1 MEGTNEIWYL
11 WTEGVD
17 QSNTMYALIQVTVLQ
32 QHSEMKFTVVKLT
45 TLLVIM
51 EKTRY
56 IEWDLKGKYEFV

>member
-17 QSNTMYALIQVTVLQ
+17 QSNTMYGLIQVTVLQ

-51 EKTRY
+51 KKTRY

>member
-17 QSNTMYALIQVTVLQ
+17 QSNTMYGLIQVTVLQ